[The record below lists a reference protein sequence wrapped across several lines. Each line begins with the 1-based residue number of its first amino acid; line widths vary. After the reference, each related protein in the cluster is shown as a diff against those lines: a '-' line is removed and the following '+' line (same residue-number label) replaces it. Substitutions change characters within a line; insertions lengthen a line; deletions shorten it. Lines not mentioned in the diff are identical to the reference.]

1 LAQELGHQP
10 TPGELADDLQVSKE
24 EIVEGMGAARAY
36 ATLSL
41 EATVSTGT
49 DAGTELGELVG
60 EEDADLAFVELRMT
74 LAPALARLPEREQR
88 ILCMRFYGNM
98 TQTEIAEQ
106 VGVSQMHVSRLL
118 SRSLLMLREVITEDD
133 DDGHPA

>member
-1 LAQELGHQP
+1 
-10 TPGELADDLQVSKE
+10 VSRE

-41 EATVSTGT
+41 EAGVSTSADTG
-49 DAGTELGELVG
+49 AELGELVG
-60 EEDADLAFVELRMT
+60 EEDTDLAFVELRMT

-98 TQTEIAEQ
+98 TQTEIAAQ
-106 VGVSQMHVSRLL
+106 IGVSQMHVSRLL
-118 SRSLLMLREVITEDD
+118 SRSLLMLREVITDAGGLD
-133 DDGHPA
+133 